1 MTSKEQRSSTPTS
14 ETGPGI
20 SHVGLTEEQLVDSAR
35 HLMEM
40 EGDDMNEL
48 AEKLNASHLRVRKAL
63 GAGDTSMLKRIIRH
77 YTGQEVCARYFIG
90 HPDFEYDMEDVLA
103 TLQQYARQE

>member
-1 MTSKEQRSSTPTS
+1 MTSNKQRSSAPAS
-14 ETGPGI
+14 ESGNGL
-20 SHVGLTEEQLVDSAR
+20 SHVGLTEEQLVDAAR
-35 HLMEM
+35 HLMGM

-90 HPDFEYDMEDVLA
+90 HPDFDYEMDDVLM
-103 TLQQYARQE
+103 TLQQYASNE